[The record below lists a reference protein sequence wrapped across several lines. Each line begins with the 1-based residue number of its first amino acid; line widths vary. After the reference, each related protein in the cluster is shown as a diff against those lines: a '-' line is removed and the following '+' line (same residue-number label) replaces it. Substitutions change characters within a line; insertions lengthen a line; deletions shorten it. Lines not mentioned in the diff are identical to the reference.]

1 MNNEE
6 LNNRITALETQMRE
20 HHHDG
25 FLGGQ
30 VYLRNLWGLFET
42 VSVAPTTTPKTTYD
56 QIKFYSSGGTFRF
69 YMYDSV
75 GGAWHYVAL
84 T

>member
-1 MNNEE
+1 MNIEDR
-6 LNNRITALETQMRE
+6 LQTLERQMRE

-42 VSVAPTTTPKTTYD
+42 VSVAPTTIPKTTYD
-56 QIKFYSSGGTFRF
+56 QIKFYSNAGTFRL

-75 GGAWHYVAL
+75 GNAWHYTAL

>member
-1 MNNEE
+1 MDNTKLE
-6 LNNRITALETQMRE
+6 NRIITLETQMRE

-30 VYLRNLWGLFET
+30 VYIRNLWGLFET
-42 VSVAPTTTPKTTYD
+42 VSVVPTTIPKTTYD
-56 QIKFYSSGGTFRF
+56 QIKFYSNATTYRL
-69 YMYDSV
+69 YMYDTV
-75 GGAWHYVAL
+75 NNVWRYATL